1 MFSLWNKHWRRV
13 AKFLTGCAAL
23 LSTACLPG
31 TSARAELD
39 PALTRS
45 IEEPAGLKFQYR
57 LFPAA
62 EVETIRVTQNGK
74 PLEYRHTL
82 FTRTS
87 GNTSALLVLVDT
99 SIGTPLAPRDRTL
112 QENKRLIQALLAQ
125 AELSLSVGVCAFASD
140 LVEVA
145 PLGAPF
151 GEIQSRLGGL
161 RADGQGTRL
170 YRQGIRAMEKLA
182 AAPAARKALLILSD
196 GKDEDSGLTRA
207 DLVKAALQAHVT
219 LFAMGCPETGADIP
233 FLGNLEKLAAETRGL
248 YAQARIGIPGP
259 GERIKAD
266 AAFVHEVLTSLNSGG
281 EVVVPLPT
289 VAEGAEVVFEIV
301 AKGGETF
308 RYVHTRGANT
318 TPTPPPRAIPAIASV
333 AALPAATHSPLATP
347 SPTQTPAPPVQ
358 PSAAPLRPTQRP
370 APTPQPVLWLQAVWT
385 PGNLISASAALLLI
399 LAVLILRHRKPQP
412 APAPLAPPPSAY
424 LQMQDAESRRI
435 PLTKPASRIGRR
447 PENDI
452 VFANTSV
459 SGYHAEIHAQR
470 DGTYR
475 ITDLGS
481 GNGLRVNDQSV
492 AQAALANGDLVEL
505 GEVRFRFYRG

>member
-1 MFSLWNKHWRRV
+1 MFSLWNKHWRRI

-23 LSTACLPG
+23 LPTACLPG

-39 PALTRS
+39 PAVTRS

-62 EVETIRVTQNGK
+62 EVVSVRVTQNGK
-74 PLEYRHTL
+74 PLDFRHTL
-82 FTRTS
+82 FTHS
-87 GNTSALLVLVDT
+87 PGKTSALLVLVDT
-99 SIGTPLAPRDRTL
+99 SIGSTLAPRDRTL

-125 AELSLSVGVCAFASD
+125 AELSLSVGVYAFAND

-151 GEIQSRLGGL
+151 GEIQSRLGNL

-170 YRQGIRAMEKLA
+170 YRQGMHAMEKLA
-182 AAPAARKALLILSD
+182 AAPATRKALLILSD
-196 GKDEDSGLTRA
+196 GKDEDNGFTRE
-207 DLVKAALQAHVT
+207 DLIKAALQAHVT
-219 LFAMGCPETGADIP
+219 LFAMGCPETGSDIP

-266 AAFVHEVLTSLNSGG
+266 AAFVHEILTSLNSGG
-281 EVVVPLPT
+281 EVVVPLDA
-289 VAEGAEVVFEIV
+289 VAEGADVVFEIV

-308 RYVHTRGANT
+308 RYVHTHGGNA
-318 TPTPPPRAIPAIASV
+318 TPPPPTPAVAAAASV
-333 AALPAATHSPLATP
+333 PVLPTATP
-347 SPTQTPAPPVQ
+347 SPVAATATPAPS
-358 PSAAPLRPTQRP
+358 PSA
-370 APTPQPVLWLQAVWT
+370 PVPISASPRLPVSPSSSPGWLT

-399 LAVLILRHRKPQP
+399 LAVLILRQRKPQP
-412 APAPLAPPPSAY
+412 APAPFAPLPAAY

-435 PLTKPASRIGRR
+435 PLTKPASRIGRH

-452 VFANTSV
+452 IFANTSV

-492 AQAALANGDLVEL
+492 AQAALTDGDLVEL